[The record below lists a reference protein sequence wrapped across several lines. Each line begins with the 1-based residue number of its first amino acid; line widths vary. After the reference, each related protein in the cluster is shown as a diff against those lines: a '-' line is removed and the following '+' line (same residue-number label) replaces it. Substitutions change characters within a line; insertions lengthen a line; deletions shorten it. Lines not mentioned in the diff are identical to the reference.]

1 MDTTGNRKLTP
12 GELVNVVSWE
22 SEGEEKPWG
31 LDPSLPTFKGRWTSR
46 RTAARRIDPGSIAIV
61 LQCDPTSQMVIE
73 DYDEHV
79 LLLVNGEKLSV
90 PVRFVKRVER

>member
-1 MDTTGNRKLTP
+1 
-12 GELVNVVSWE
+12 
-22 SEGEEKPWG
+22 
-31 LDPSLPTFKGRWTSR
+31 
-46 RTAARRIDPGSIAIV
+46 
-61 LQCDPTSQMVIE
+61 MVIE